1 MTAPELL
8 KAELPLVRFIES
20 ELAECGYVR
29 DTEAYNE
36 TFDHLLAFYRQFGW
50 RQIIVDTI

>member
-50 RQIIVDTI
+50 RQIIVDTV